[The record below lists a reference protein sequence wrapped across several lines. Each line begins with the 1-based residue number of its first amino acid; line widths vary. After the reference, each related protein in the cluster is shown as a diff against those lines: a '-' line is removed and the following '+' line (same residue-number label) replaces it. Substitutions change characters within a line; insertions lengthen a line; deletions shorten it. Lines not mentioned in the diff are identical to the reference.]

1 MFQFWTKPA
10 CSSLFDTSCYPVN
23 MQMCTNSTQTCK
35 IQRTIEH
42 TRCNLIAI
50 LHNLYPVCHLQDGE
64 RMFTH
69 ATTVWICMVISI
81 RYMSW
86 FTYLEENKQLSRYK
100 AQEYMSAKY
109 KVQYTEYKVQSKK
122 YMSTNYMST
131 KFGFI
136 IAHELECYI
145 IHCQIICSSSS
156 IHSQMKNSILVNF
169 ALSIQPLLA
178 GMAQW

>member
-1 MFQFWTKPA
+1 MHKLDTNLQNPKNNRAYSMQLDCNFAQ
-10 CSSLFDTSCYPVN
+10 SLSCMPFARWRADVY
-23 MQMCTNSTQTCK
+23 
-35 IQRTIEH
+35 
-42 TRCNLIAI
+42 TRYYSL
-50 LHNLYPVCHLQDGE
+50 
-64 RMFTH
+64 
-69 ATTVWICMVISI
+69 ICMVISI